1 MTKIEQLVLSTLE
14 DLTDRNLCEADLD
27 LDLTKDLKI
36 TSDDLSFVF
45 VRNLERSLGVSVPS
59 KAWEQVHC
67 GRDTARLLEKL
78 TGAGEQR

>member
-14 DLTDRNLCEADLD
+14 DLTGRKLREGDLD
-27 LDLTKDLKI
+27 SDLTKDLKI

-45 VRNLERSLGVSVPS
+45 VPNLEKSLGIRVPTR
-59 KAWEQVHC
+59 AWDHIHC

-78 TGAGEQR
+78 TSADVKE